1 MNHLAHVFLSGKG
14 VDVTRGNLIAD
25 FITGKE
31 IRLCAPKFQRGIQ
44 LHYAI
49 DIFTDTHPVVKL
61 STKHLHPYHHK
72 YAPVV
77 VDVFYDYFLA
87 RNWQIYAP
95 QMDIE
100 TDMRHFIDDI
110 YKNLQKDSADL
121 PEKFLKPL
129 PNMIKNDWLFQST
142 QLEGQKKIFTMLS
155 KRAKFENNFDTAV
168 QHLFEYHDVMEQEF
182 NLFFP
187 DLINH
192 TRTFLEENNF

>member
-1 MNHLAHVFLSGKG
+1 MNHLAHVFLSGKD
-14 VDVTRGNLIAD
+14 VNVTRGNLIAD
-25 FITGKE
+25 FMTGKE
-31 IRLCAPKFQRGIQ
+31 TRLCAPKFRRGIQ

-49 DIFTDTHPVVKL
+49 DVFTDAHPVVKL

-77 VDVFYDYFLA
+77 VDIFYDYFLA
-87 RNWQIYAP
+87 RNWKIYAP

-100 TDMRHFIDDI
+100 TDMRHFINDI
-110 YKNLQKDSADL
+110 YKILQKDSTDL

-155 KRAKFENNFDTAV
+155 KRAKFENNFDIAV
-168 QHLFEYHDVMEQEF
+168 QHLSEFHDVMEQEF

-187 DLINH
+187 DLIN
-192 TRTFLEENNF
+192 RARAFLEKK